1 MKEKLKRAWPFL
13 VSMGSASIMIL
24 AFFVP
29 SIQDQWDRY
38 QSRKVI
44 EQYIQLGDD
53 FFSEERYEMAE
64 EAYQKAFTLS
74 EEKRLDIEM
83 KRLHAKI
90 SRVNIEPDW
99 GKKPPEDL
107 KEVDFQFLLHLQT
120 DGKHRSQRVST
131 LNSYGIFLA
140 GNHKTKEAELA
151 FKEALQLDSADV
163 LAYVNY
169 ANLLDQQGKTQAA
182 EKFYLKAIL
191 LEPQNERAHY
201 NLGLL
206 YKELNNTPF
215 AKQQFQKVLALDST
229 DVDAKEELLKLKL
242 TN

>member
-90 SRVNIEPDW
+90 SRVSIEPDW
-99 GKKPPEDL
+99 GSKPPEDL

-120 DGKHRSQRVST
+120 DDKHRSQRVST

-140 GNHKTKEAELA
+140 ANHKTKEAELA
-151 FKEALQLDSADV
+151 FKEALQLD
-163 LAYVNY
+163 
-169 ANLLDQQGKTQAA
+169 
-182 EKFYLKAIL
+182 
-191 LEPQNERAHY
+191 
-201 NLGLL
+201 
-206 YKELNNTPF
+206 
-215 AKQQFQKVLALDST
+215 
-229 DVDAKEELLKLKL
+229 
-242 TN
+242 

>member
-90 SRVNIEPDW
+90 SRVSIEPDW
-99 GKKPPEDL
+99 GSKPPEDL

-140 GNHKTKEAELA
+140 GNHKMKEAELA

-182 EKFYLKAIL
+182 EKFYLKAIR
-191 LEPQNERAHY
+191 LEPENERAHY

-229 DVDAKEELLKLKL
+229 DEDAKEELLKLKL